1 MGVARNELEK
11 QKASKCQQDFAR
23 VSFAYR
29 QQLMEAWSSL
39 RDDDSIS
46 VGHCEAAG
54 RILIGPGVDAF
65 SRQLVGHEDAPW

>member
-1 MGVARNELEK
+1 
-11 QKASKCQQDFAR
+11 
-23 VSFAYR
+23 
-29 QQLMEAWSSL
+29 MEAWSSL